1 MNKRYLLRFVPTMR
15 CNFNCPYCFEGASSK
30 RPKETMFDKH
40 SPQEWIDA
48 MNKYSDKEIEIYM
61 WGGEPFLLDGTYDV
75 LKEWLAMD
83 HVLPGCRVDTNLYFA
98 DKIADRCPNN
108 KLKLNCSYH
117 MQYHTLD
124 QQFEKIKKLKDLDMV
139 GMMNFVASKYN
150 LCKLK
155 EDYGMSV
162 HDLIEKFAEID
173 VFVNIAGDFAFANNE
188 NYERHDEYM
197 AFITQ
202 FISPEEWRFLR
213 GETNT
218 RRCDAGKH
226 FFTVNYDGNL
236 TCCIDDKSYGNFF
249 DGVIKPAKWAKTCNA
264 PCQSLISYPWR
275 ADNDFL
281 PWSSLTEYVKRCENH
296 RKTIKQKIDFQF

>member
-1 MNKRYLLRFVPTMR
+1 
-15 CNFNCPYCFEGASSK
+15 
-30 RPKETMFDKH
+30 
-40 SPQEWIDA
+40 
-48 MNKYSDKEIEIYM
+48 
-61 WGGEPFLLDGTYDV
+61 
-75 LKEWLAMD
+75 
-83 HVLPGCRVDTNLYFA
+83 
-98 DKIADRCPNN
+98 
-108 KLKLNCSYH
+108 
-117 MQYHTLD
+117 
-124 QQFEKIKKLKDLDMV
+124 MV

-281 PWSSLTEYVKRCENH
+281 PWSSLTEYVKRCENY